1 MKDKNKKNQ
10 ILQYLQDYRFNSILV
25 KNFALIF
32 ISLFTILFG
41 VTFIVSHT
49 MNDIIAQEVGNMS
62 INSLS
67 KTGERIDTV
76 MEESMRISGKL
87 SLDDDVQLFLLSTET
102 DQLRNN
108 LINKVREKIKMYSGV
123 FNYIDTIYVYSHKRK
138 YIVSNMDSETLYK
151 YEDLSWYHNFVERE
165 NEPPRMIVRLK
176 KDTYPFLIS
185 YMQPIRLSQMQF
197 LGGIIVN
204 IDVEKLEDVVTTSG
218 DGMLDNLL
226 IVDSRKNIIFST
238 DHDLL
243 MKKITKVDFYKD
255 INMKDSDGYMIMNDG
270 EKDQLVTMISSTNNN
285 WKYISTIPLSNFKEY
300 NDRMKGFY
308 IRLLI
313 FSGIAALVTSVFLSL
328 HSYDPVKE
336 ILSLVKDPNLL
347 AENKE
352 WEKGLKKDERKEIAF
367 NIVHNLYSNQQL
379 QKEIKSYVMM
389 VDKAQVTALQAQI
402 NPHFLYNTL
411 ENIRWM
417 AMDIYQGDNLVSQNI
432 LNLSEL
438 LRLSLDNDQQIIT
451 IEEEIKN
458 TKLYIEI
465 LQLRY
470 QDKLQVFWEIGEGV
484 LICPIVKVSF
494 QPIIENAI
502 YHGIKPLRRKG
513 IITITIYKTN
523 SKVVAEIK
531 DNGVGMETEKINNL
545 NTNMR
550 EKHLLKGEHIGIC
563 NVNQRLKLI
572 LGDMYGLEI
581 QGQENQG
588 TTVIF
593 HLPLCN
599 E

>member
-1 MKDKNKKNQ
+1 MKRNRKGNQ
-10 ILQYLQDYRFNSILV
+10 VLQYLKDYRLNSILV

-32 ISLFTILFG
+32 VSLFMILSG
-41 VTFIVSHT
+41 VTFVVSQT
-49 MNDIIAQEVGNMS
+49 MNDIIGEEIGNMS

-76 MEESMRISGKL
+76 MEETMRISGKL
-87 SLDDDVQLFLLSTET
+87 SLDDDIRLFLLSTET
-102 DQLRNN
+102 DQLVNN

-123 FNYIDTIYVYSHKRK
+123 FNYIDTIYVYSHKQK
-138 YIVSNMDSETLYK
+138 YIVSNMDSGTLDEYQ
-151 YEDLSWYHNFVERE
+151 DLSWYHNFVERE

-176 KDTYPFLIS
+176 RDTYPYLIS

-204 IDVEKLEDVVTTSG
+204 IDVEKLEDVVTTNA
-218 DGMLDNLL
+218 DGMIDNLL
-226 IVDSRKNIIFST
+226 IVDNRNNIIFST

-243 MKKITKVDFYKD
+243 MKKINKVNFYRD
-255 INMKDSDGYMIMNDG
+255 INMKGSDGYTIMNDG
-270 EKDQLVTMISSTNNN
+270 KTDQLVTMVSSSNNS
-285 WKYISTIPLSNFKEY
+285 WKYISAIPLSDYKEY

-308 IRLLI
+308 IRLFV
-313 FSGIAALVTSVFLSL
+313 FSGMAAIVASVFLSL

-336 ILSLVKDPNLL
+336 ILSLVKDPNLQSG
-347 AENKE
+347 NKE
-352 WEKGLKKDERKEIAF
+352 WGKDLRKDEKKEIAF
-367 NIVHNLYSNQQL
+367 NIVHNLYSNEQL
-379 QKEIKSYVMM
+379 QKEIKAYVQM

-417 AMDIYQGDNLVSQNI
+417 AMDMYKGDNLVSQNI

-438 LRLSLDNDQQIIT
+438 LRLSLDNEQQVIT

-470 QDKLQVFWEIGEGV
+470 GDKLEVFWEVGDEV
-484 LICPIVKVSF
+484 LACPIVKVSF

-502 YHGIKPLRRKG
+502 YHGIKPLRRNG
-513 IITITIYKTN
+513 ILTITIYKTSN
-523 SKVVAEIK
+523 GVVAEIK
-531 DNGVGMETEKINNL
+531 DNGIGMKKEQMEKL
-545 NTNMR
+545 NENMR
-550 EKHLLKGEHIGIC
+550 EKYLLRGEHIGIY

-581 QGQENQG
+581 QGEENQG

-593 HLPLCN
+593 NLPLCSD
-599 E
+599 